1 MSKLLECRVDSSTL
15 LILRTHW
22 RVIFGKVI
30 RCSTLRLWVGLTIS
44 ILRLCSFNGC
54 LKLDS
59 HLSEKPFF
67 FYFYENPLKMMK
79 NAFCLILKA
88 FFVLKIFFFYINI
101 YTLNKKIYNQQVY
114 INMLW
119 YTWEQKNIHIK
130 YKKQHKNNRKIEIIK
145 TNQRKKRAIKIWIL
159 KATSMLKP
167 WYPES
172 IKKAL
177 H

>member
-1 MSKLLECRVDSSTL
+1 MKFSIKDFFSKYDQIRNFLRIWSHLLKKSIISNFIFCAVDTTMSKLLECRVDSSTL

-88 FFVLKIFFFYINI
+88 FFVLKIFFS
-101 YTLNKKIYNQQVY
+101 
-114 INMLW
+114 
-119 YTWEQKNIHIK
+119 
-130 YKKQHKNNRKIEIIK
+130 
-145 TNQRKKRAIKIWIL
+145 IL
-159 KATSMLKP
+159 IST
-167 WYPES
+167 
-172 IKKAL
+172 

>member
-1 MSKLLECRVDSSTL
+1 MKFSIKDFFSKYDQIRNFLRIWSHLLKKSIISNLIFCAVDTTMSKLLEWWVDSSTL

-67 FYFYENPLKMMK
+67 FLLLWKPFKNDEKCFSFNLKS
-79 NAFCLILKA
+79 FLL
-88 FFVLKIFFFYINI
+88 FSRFFFLY
-101 YTLNKKIYNQQVY
+101 
-114 INMLW
+114 
-119 YTWEQKNIHIK
+119 
-130 YKKQHKNNRKIEIIK
+130 
-145 TNQRKKRAIKIWIL
+145 
-159 KATSMLKP
+159 
-167 WYPES
+167 
-172 IKKAL
+172 
-177 H
+177 

>member
-1 MSKLLECRVDSSTL
+1 MKFSIKDFFSKYDQIRNFLRIWSHLLKKSIISNLIFCAVDTTMSKLLEWWVDSSTL

-88 FFVLKIFFFYINI
+88 FFVLKIFFS
-101 YTLNKKIYNQQVY
+101 
-114 INMLW
+114 
-119 YTWEQKNIHIK
+119 
-130 YKKQHKNNRKIEIIK
+130 
-145 TNQRKKRAIKIWIL
+145 IL
-159 KATSMLKP
+159 IST
-167 WYPES
+167 
-172 IKKAL
+172 

>member
-1 MSKLLECRVDSSTL
+1 MKFSIKDFFSKCDQIRNFLRIWSHLLKKSIISNFIFCAVDTTMSKLLEWWVDSSTL

-88 FFVLKIFFFYINI
+88 FFVLKIFFS
-101 YTLNKKIYNQQVY
+101 
-114 INMLW
+114 
-119 YTWEQKNIHIK
+119 
-130 YKKQHKNNRKIEIIK
+130 
-145 TNQRKKRAIKIWIL
+145 IL
-159 KATSMLKP
+159 IST
-167 WYPES
+167 
-172 IKKAL
+172 

>member
-1 MSKLLECRVDSSTL
+1 MKFSIKDFFSKCDQIRNFLRIWSHLLKKSIISNFIFCAVDTTMSKLLECRVDSSTL

-88 FFVLKIFFFYINI
+88 FFVLKIFFS
-101 YTLNKKIYNQQVY
+101 
-114 INMLW
+114 
-119 YTWEQKNIHIK
+119 
-130 YKKQHKNNRKIEIIK
+130 
-145 TNQRKKRAIKIWIL
+145 IL
-159 KATSMLKP
+159 IST
-167 WYPES
+167 
-172 IKKAL
+172 